1 MSNRTTPLCCRRHFL
16 HSSAFGLGTLGL
28 AHLLADDGLLAA
40 PPNVPPKPPL
50 EPIQFDTLPKA
61 PHFPPKAKAMISIF
75 LMGGASQIDLYDYK
89 KRLVE
94 LDGKDFPGEVQ
105 YDNPV
110 QSSRKVMGPIA
121 KFKHY
126 GKCGMHLSELVHH
139 LGGVADDI
147 CLIRSMKTSVNNHVP
162 SMYELNSGKG
172 VGGRASLGSWLT
184 FGLGSVARNL
194 PAFVALT
201 DARGLPLLGGEH
213 WTNGTI
219 PSVYQGTAVRSKEPR
234 ILNLDPPAR
243 LRGGA
248 QASQMALLREIN
260 ADHQAAHPGE
270 NDLSAR
276 MASYELAAQMQLAA
290 KEAFDLSKESKET
303 LELYGVND
311 PVTHDYAERC
321 LIARRLI
328 ERGVRFVQ
336 LWNNGQS
343 WDHHGYLRNELP
355 ARIREIDKPT
365 AALVTDLKRRGLL
378 DTTIV
383 HCGGEMGRLPV
394 IQVPLNNKDPKA
406 VGRDHN
412 TFGFT
417 QWVAGGGFK
426 RGFTYGATDEFSH
439 KAVENV
445 VTPQDWLT
453 TVCHQFGLDVK
464 RLEYKTAG
472 RSIALLDG
480 SAGKLLKDVLT

>member
-1 MSNRTTPLCCRRHFL
+1 MASRTTPLCCRRHFL
-16 HSSAFGLGTLGL
+16 HSSAFGLGGVGL
-28 AHLLADDGLLAA
+28 AHLLAADGLLAA
-40 PPNVPPKPPL
+40 PPKPELEPQQFDVLPKPP
-50 EPIQFDTLPKA
+50 
-61 PHFPPKAKAMISIF
+61 HFEPKAKAMISIF
-75 LMGGASQIDLYDYK
+75 LMGGASQIDLYDHK
-89 KRLVE
+89 PKLVA

-126 GKCGMHLSELVHH
+126 GKCGMHLSELVPH
-139 LGGVADDI
+139 LGAVADDV
-147 CLIRSMKTSVNNHVP
+147 CLIRSMHTNVNNHIP
-162 SMYELNSGKG
+162 SMYELNTGKG
-172 VGGRASLGSWLT
+172 VGGRAALGSWLAY
-184 FGLGSVARNL
+184 GLGSHARNL

-201 DARGLPLLGGEH
+201 DPRGLPLLGGEH
-213 WTNGTI
+213 WTNGPI
-219 PSVYQGTAVRSKEPR
+219 PSLYQGTSVRAKEPR
-234 ILNLDPPAR
+234 ILNLDPPAH
-243 LRGGA
+243 LRGGGQAA
-248 QASQMALLREIN
+248 QMELLRELN
-260 ADHQAAHPGE
+260 AEHQSTHPAE
-270 NDLSAR
+270 TDLAAR
-276 MASYELAAQMQLAA
+276 MASYELAANMQLAA

-311 PVTHDYAERC
+311 AVTRDYGERC

-343 WDHHGYLRNELP
+343 WDHHGHLRTELP
-355 ARIREIDKPT
+355 ARVREIDKPT
-365 AALVTDLKRRGLL
+365 AALVADLKRRGLL
-378 DTTIV
+378 TTTIV

-426 RGFTYGATDEFSH
+426 GGFTYGATDEFGH
-439 KAVENV
+439 RAIENV
-445 VTPQDWLT
+445 VTPADWLT

-464 RLEYKTAG
+464 RLEYKAGG
-472 RSIALLDG
+472 RSLSILDG
-480 SAGKLLKDVLT
+480 SAGKIVKGILA